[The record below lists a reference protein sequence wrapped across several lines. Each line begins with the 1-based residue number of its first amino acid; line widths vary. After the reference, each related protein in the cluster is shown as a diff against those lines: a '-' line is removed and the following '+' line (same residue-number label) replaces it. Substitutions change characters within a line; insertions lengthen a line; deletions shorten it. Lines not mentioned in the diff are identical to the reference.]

1 MRNKFAFWSL
11 ILGGA
16 LLFGAPSAIGTNGL
30 INMPTAMSIQY
41 KAFDLGSNWTLVQNN
56 SSSAQNQIHY
66 YGNLGIFEGVELGFL
81 GNNQTEGVFLNL
93 KYYMLSDK
101 SNYPLG
107 LAVGLTNISSH
118 SNSNLYLVLSK
129 KFPNQLTGHFGFAS
143 NILATKIQANVMFGL
158 EMPFSNYVNAFAEL
172 IGSQDSWVLSAGTRL
187 KLADD
192 LLLNAY
198 WDDIGNS
205 SAGKSTFSLGISW
218 HGILQ

>member
-1 MRNKFAFWSL
+1 MKNKFAFWGI

-16 LLFGAPSAIGTNGL
+16 LLFGSPSAIGTNGL
-30 INMPTAMSIQY
+30 VNMPTAMSIQY
-41 KAFDLGSNWTLVQNN
+41 KAFDLGGNWTLVQNN
-56 SSSAQNQIHY
+56 SSVQNQIHY

-81 GNNQTEGVFLNL
+81 GNNQAEGVFLHL

-101 SNYPLG
+101 STYPLG
-107 LAVGLTNISSH
+107 LAVGLTNISSR

-129 KFPNQLTGHFGFAS
+129 KFPNQFTGHFGFAS
-143 NILATKIQANVMFGL
+143 NILASKIQANVMFGL
-158 EMPFSNYVNAFAEL
+158 ELPLSNYVNTFAEL

-198 WDDIGNS
+198 WDDISNS
-205 SAGKSTFSLGISW
+205 SAAKSTFSLGISW